1 MYLCVSYRWG
11 NVTWSRFWFQ
21 VLIDVQLILCLF
33 ASLFKFYMRHEA
45 SAKLNCDMQHTTS
58 FYAVDFFF
66 FAFLVSFCYSRTTPF
81 SLVLISR
88 ERHSSTVYVTHRA
101 KPKHCSAKL
110 YLQCKWNDFCPF
122 STVSQSLLGH
132 EKDDFF
138 SSFFFFFEKFNVMLS
153 YR

>member
-1 MYLCVSYRWG
+1 MITILISSVNRCTAHFVSLCFS
-11 NVTWSRFWFQ
+11 FQ
-21 VLIDVQLILCLF
+21 VLYAARSKCKIKLWHATHNIFLCCWF
-33 ASLFKFYMRHEA
+33 
-45 SAKLNCDMQHTTS
+45 
-58 FYAVDFFF
+58 FFF